1 MNAMPERNILIDRY
15 GRKHDYLRI
24 SLTGG
29 CNLNCSYCRPSG
41 GISPAGG
48 TGGQGLGNDE
58 LIRLVRLFAGMGVRK
73 VRLTGGEPLLHRGI
87 EKLIERIAGTA
98 GIRTVALTTNGTLL
112 DGRLP
117 GLVAAGISRLNVS
130 LDSLDAG
137 RFREITGADLFPSV
151 WRGIE
156 AALAEP
162 ALELKLNMVVVRGV
176 NDHELT
182 DFVALS
188 AENDLT
194 VRFIEYMPF
203 GDNHWQPDR
212 LVGWREM
219 ARRIGETFPLRRQG
233 RRGVARLYNVE
244 GFSGRVG
251 FIAPLTGCFCAGCSR
266 LRLTADGRLRLC
278 LHHRNELDLGAMIR
292 GGAPDAQ
299 LSDAV
304 LDALADKVQGHGRSA
319 DSRADC
325 PGVTCMS
332 SIGG

>member
-1 MNAMPERNILIDRY
+1 MPERNILIDRY

-29 CNLNCSYCRPSG
+29 CNLNCSYCRP
-41 GISPAGG
+41 PGG
-48 TGGQGLGNDE
+48 TDLPGETGRQGLGDDE

-73 VRLTGGEPLLHRGI
+73 VRLTGGEPLLRRGI
-87 EKLIERIAGTA
+87 EKLIERIAGIA

-137 RFREITGADLFPSV
+137 RFREITGADFFPSV

-156 AALAEP
+156 TALAEP
-162 ALELKLNMVVVRGV
+162 ALELKLNTVVVRGI
-176 NDHELT
+176 NDHELA
-182 DFVALS
+182 DFVALT
-188 AENDLT
+188 EDNEFT

-212 LVGWREM
+212 LVGWREI
-219 ARRIGETFPLRRQG
+219 ARRIGEIFPLRQQGRQG
-233 RRGVARLYNVE
+233 VTRLYSVE

-278 LHHRNELDLGAMIR
+278 LHDRNELDLGAMIR
-292 GGAPDAQ
+292 SAAPDAH
-299 LSDAV
+299 LSGAV
-304 LDALADKVQGHGRSA
+304 LAALAGKVQGHGRSA
-319 DSRADC
+319 GSRADG